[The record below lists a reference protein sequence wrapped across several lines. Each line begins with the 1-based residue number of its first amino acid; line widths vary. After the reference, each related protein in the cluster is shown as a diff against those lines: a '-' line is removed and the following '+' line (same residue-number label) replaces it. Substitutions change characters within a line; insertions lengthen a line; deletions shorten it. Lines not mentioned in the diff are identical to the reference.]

1 MKKKYEKKQAL
12 FTSIFFLIISYIIF
26 IDIIFTNTYNKY
38 ILMNANIVN
47 DKIID
52 TFITSKEL
60 KYLKANHYIYIND
73 KKYKRKIEEVNRNI
87 LKQNNKTY
95 HEVKIKVDLNKKY
108 KVGDSITIRVIEK
121 KEKLYKI
128 FKSCWKEK

>member
-12 FTSIFFLIISYIIF
+12 FTSIFLLIISYIIF

-47 DKIID
+47 DKMID

-60 KYLKANHYIYIND
+60 KYLKANHY
-73 KKYKRKIEEVNRNI
+73 RNI
-87 LKQNNKTY
+87 LKQNNTTY
-95 HEVKIKVDLNKKY
+95 HEVKIKVNLEKKY

>member
-1 MKKKYEKKQAL
+1 MKKKYEKQEVL
-12 FTSIFFLIISYIIF
+12 FISIFILFITYIIF
-26 IDIIFTNTYNKY
+26 INILFTKTYNKY
-38 ILMNANIVN
+38 ILINANIESN
-47 DKIID
+47 EIINMY
-52 TFITSKEL
+52 ISNKEL
-60 KYLKANHYIYIND
+60 KYLKANHYIYIKN

-95 HEVKIKVDLNKKY
+95 HEVKIKVNLNEKY